1 MELGRLRIY
10 VGYAPGVGKTYAMLD
25 EARRRRARGTDVV
38 LGFVE
43 THDRREIAALA
54 RDMEVIP
61 RRSDAGGIPIQEMDV
76 DALLARRPEVA
87 VVDELAHRNAAGSR
101 NAHRWQDV
109 EELLAAGI
117 DVISTVNIHH
127 LESLHDV
134 IEGITGEAPADT
146 VPDALVR
153 DADQL
158 ELVDM
163 TPQALQRR
171 LAHGNVFPP
180 ERMDAALAR
189 TFREENLARLRE
201 LSLVWMA
208 DRVEEELRAGPSP
221 APGSEPATSR
231 ERILVAVQGRPED
244 EPVVRR
250 AARMAARRGGELIA
264 VHVIPDAGRD
274 DAPHLEAVRE
284 LVRQVGG
291 RFEEVVGARVPDAI
305 LDLARAEGTTQ
316 VVVGAGRR
324 SRFRA
329 FFGRSVVLD
338 VIRGSGPIDVHVI
351 SHEPTPQRPRV
362 TGRVATGLS
371 SDRQLIAAAA
381 GAVVLAGLTTA
392 VAALDRQMA
401 LSTIMLLY
409 LTVVI
414 GIAFGGG
421 LRPAIPAAVVSALLI
436 NWFFTPPVHTWK
448 VANPEDVVALVVFV
462 VVAASVSILVDREA
476 RHRAE
481 AQRRGAEAEALARLT
496 ARVAAQGDPLPEL
509 VEHARTTFGLEA
521 VSVLRRRDDGD
532 HEGGSDGEWVREAAA
547 GTGAPDSPEE
557 AGQVVQLGNDTVLA
571 LRGSPLQADRLQ
583 LLSAFAGQLGLAV
596 RGRALAQEAAASAAR
611 AEADALRTAILA
623 AVSHDLR
630 TPLASIKASV
640 SSLRDDEV
648 EWSPEE
654 MGLFLGTIEDE
665 TDRLAGLVANLLDM
679 SRLQVGALKLVRDVV
694 GFDEVVPKALASLPD
709 GGRGLVVEVPET
721 LPRIDVDPGLLER
734 AIANIVANAS
744 GLAPPDCPVRIHGSA
759 AGGRVEL
766 RVIDRGPGVE
776 RQDRDRMFRPFQ
788 RLGDG
793 TSRDGIGLGL
803 AVAKG
808 FVEAMDGDLSVEDTP
823 GGGLTMVLAFPAAST

>member
-1 MELGRLRIY
+1 MERGRLRIY

-25 EARRRRARGTDVV
+25 EARRRRARGTDVLLAV
-38 LGFVE
+38 VG
-43 THDRREIAALA
+43 THGRQEVAAQTRGL
-54 RDMEVIP
+54 EVAP
-61 RRSDAGGIPIQEMDV
+61 RRSDGDGTHTEEMDV
-76 DALLARRPEVA
+76 DAVLARHPEVA
-87 VVDELAHRNAAGSR
+87 VVDELAHTNAAGSR

-134 IEGITGEAPADT
+134 IEGITSEAPADS

-153 DADQL
+153 NADQL

-208 DRVEEELRAGPSP
+208 DRVDEELRAGPSP
-221 APGSEPATSR
+221 ARGSEPATAR

-305 LDLARAEGTTQ
+305 LDLARVEGITQ
-316 VVVGAGRR
+316 VVLGAGRR
-324 SRFRA
+324 SRFRGS
-329 FFGRSVVLD
+329 FGRSVVLD
-338 VIRGSGPIDVHVI
+338 VIRDSGSIDVHVI
-351 SHEPTPQRPRV
+351 SHEPTSQRPRV
-362 TGRVATGLS
+362 TGRVVTGLS
-371 SDRQLIAAAA
+371 SDRQVIAALA
-381 GAVVLAGLTTA
+381 GAVVLVGLTTA

-476 RHRAE
+476 RQRAE
-481 AQRRGAEAEALARLT
+481 AQRRGTEAEALARLT
-496 ARVAAQGDPLPEL
+496 ARVAAEGDPLPEL
-509 VEHARTTFGLEA
+509 VEHARTTFGVDA
-521 VSVLRRRDDGD
+521 VSVLRREDRDP
-532 HEGGSDGEWVREAAA
+532 EGGHESGWIREAAA
-547 GTGAPDSPEE
+547 GTDAPDTPEE

-571 LRGSPLQADRLQ
+571 LRGSPLPADRLQ

-648 EWSPEE
+648 AWSPEE
-654 MGLFLGTIEDE
+654 MALFLGTIEDE
-665 TDRLAGLVANLLDM
+665 TDRLTGLVANLLDM

-776 RQDRDRMFRPFQ
+776 RQDRERMFRPFQ

-808 FVEAMDGDLSVEDTP
+808 FVEAMDGELSVEDTP
-823 GGGLTMVLAFPAAST
+823 GGGLTMVLAFRAAST